1 MSMKSKNSYIINLF
15 GNAIQIWDLDLPQ
28 EMLLKL
34 TAYQSKFNLT
44 WEEVIFNLEIVEKL
58 GYQNWMDFSKPITPI
73 QLLMDDTA
81 RIELRKKSRLIELIS
96 AKELCSPSSL
106 FSRYEVSDDELSF
119 EEPKQLRFII
129 RYKGLVSK
137 FAFEDDAFRM
147 DKLEFK
153 LDRQN
158 VNNEIMLSTISL
170 NGIPLSSFQDDLLH
184 VRGEIVKGKKK
195 LTKS

>member
-1 MSMKSKNSYIINLF
+1 MSLKAKNSYIINLF

-44 WEEVIFNLEIVEKL
+44 WEEVIFNLEIVERL
-58 GYQNWMDFSKPITPI
+58 GYQNWTDFAKALTPI

-106 FSRYEVSDDELSF
+106 FSRYEMSDDEVSF

-137 FAFEDDAFRM
+137 FAFEEDAFRM

-158 VNNEIMLSTISL
+158 VKNEIMLSTISL
-170 NGIPLSSFQDDLLH
+170 NGIPLSSLQDDLLH
-184 VRGEIVKGKKK
+184 VRGEVIKENI
-195 LTKS
+195 

>member
-1 MSMKSKNSYIINLF
+1 MKPKNSYIINLF

-28 EMLLKL
+28 DTLLKL
-34 TAYQSKFNLT
+34 ESHQTKFNLT

-58 GYQNWMDFSKPITPI
+58 GYQNWTDFAKPITPI
-73 QLLMDDTA
+73 RLSMDANA
-81 RIELRKKSRLIELIS
+81 RIELRKKGRMAELIS

-129 RYKGLVSK
+129 RYKGMVSK
-137 FAFEDDAFRM
+137 FAFEDDSFRM

-153 LDRQN
+153 LDRHN
-158 VNNEIMLSTISL
+158 VQNEILLSAISL
-170 NGIPLSSFQDDLLH
+170 NGLPLSSLQDDLLH
-184 VRGEIVKGKKK
+184 VRGEV
-195 LTKS
+195 L

>member
-1 MSMKSKNSYIINLF
+1 MKAKNSYIINLF

-44 WEEVIFNLEIVEKL
+44 WEEVIFNLEIVERL
-58 GYQNWMDFSKPITPI
+58 GYQNWTDFAKALTPI

-106 FSRYEVSDDELSF
+106 FSRYEMSDDEVSF

-137 FAFEDDAFRM
+137 FAFEEDAFRM

-158 VNNEIMLSTISL
+158 VKNEIMLSTISL
-170 NGIPLSSFQDDLLH
+170 NGIPLSSLQDDLLH
-184 VRGEIVKGKKK
+184 VRGEVIKENI
-195 LTKS
+195 

>member
-1 MSMKSKNSYIINLF
+1 MSLKPKNSYIINLF
-15 GNAIQIWDLDLPQ
+15 GNAIQIWDLTLPQ
-28 EMLLKL
+28 ETLLKL
-34 TAYQSKFNLT
+34 ATHQTKFNLT

-58 GYQNWMDFSKPITPI
+58 GYQNWTDFAKPITPI

-106 FSRYEVSDDELSF
+106 FSRYEVSDDEVSF

-137 FAFEDDAFRM
+137 FAFDDDAFRM

-158 VNNEIMLSTISL
+158 LQNEILLSAILL
-170 NGIPLSSFQDDLLH
+170 NGLPLSSLQDDLLH
-184 VRGEIVKGKKK
+184 VRGEMLKEKK
-195 LTKS
+195 

>member
-1 MSMKSKNSYIINLF
+1 MSLKPKNSYIINLF
-15 GNAIQIWDLDLPQ
+15 GNAIQIWDLDLPK
-28 EMLLKL
+28 ETMLKL
-34 TAYQSKFNLT
+34 ASHQTKFNLT

-58 GYQNWMDFSKPITPI
+58 GYQNWTDFAKPITPI
-73 QLLMDDTA
+73 RLAMDANA
-81 RIELRKKSRLIELIS
+81 RIELRKKGRMVELIS

-106 FSRYEVSDDELSF
+106 FSRYEVSDDEVSF
-119 EEPKQLRFII
+119 EEPRQLRFII

-158 VNNEIMLSTISL
+158 VQNEILLGAISL
-170 NGIPLSSFQDDLLH
+170 NGIPLSSLQDDLLH
-184 VRGEIVKGKKK
+184 VRGEVVKENI
-195 LTKS
+195 

>member
-1 MSMKSKNSYIINLF
+1 MSLKPKNSYIINLF

-58 GYQNWMDFSKPITPI
+58 GYQNWTDFAKPITPI
-73 QLLMDDTA
+73 RLSMDANA
-81 RIELRKKSRLIELIS
+81 RIELRKKGRMVELIS

-106 FSRYEVSDDELSF
+106 FSRYEVSDDEVSF

-147 DKLEFK
+147 DKLEFN

-158 VNNEIMLSTISL
+158 VQNEIMLSAISL
-170 NGIPLSSFQDDLLH
+170 NGIPLSSLQDDLLH
-184 VRGEIVKGKKK
+184 VRGEMLQVNVV
-195 LTKS
+195 

>member
-1 MSMKSKNSYIINLF
+1 MSMKPKNSYIINLF

-73 QLLMDDTA
+73 QLLLDDTS
-81 RIELRKKSRLIELIS
+81 RIEFRKKSRLIELIS

-106 FSRYEVSDDELSF
+106 FSRYEVSDDEVSF
-119 EEPKQLRFII
+119 EEPRQLRFII

-170 NGIPLSSFQDDLLH
+170 NGLPLSSLQDDLLH
-184 VRGEIVKGKKK
+184 VRGEV
-195 LTKS
+195 L

>member
-1 MSMKSKNSYIINLF
+1 MKPKNSYIINLF

-106 FSRYEVSDDELSF
+106 FSRYEVSDDEVSF

-153 LDRQN
+153 LDRN
-158 VNNEIMLSTISL
+158 NCKNEIMLSTISL
-170 NGIPLSSFQDDLLH
+170 NGIPLSSLQDDLLH
-184 VRGEIVKGKKK
+184 VRGEVIKGNI
-195 LTKS
+195 

>member
-1 MSMKSKNSYIINLF
+1 MSLKPKNSYIINLF

-44 WEEVIFNLEIVEKL
+44 WEEVIFNLEIVERL
-58 GYQNWMDFSKPITPI
+58 GYQNWTDFAKALTPI

-106 FSRYEVSDDELSF
+106 FSRYEMSDDEVSF

-137 FAFEDDAFRM
+137 FAFEEDAFRM

-158 VNNEIMLSTISL
+158 VKNEIMLSTISL
-170 NGIPLSSFQDDLLH
+170 NGIPLSSLQDDLLH
-184 VRGEIVKGKKK
+184 VRGEVIKENI
-195 LTKS
+195 

>member
-1 MSMKSKNSYIINLF
+1 M
-15 GNAIQIWDLDLPQ
+15 
-28 EMLLKL
+28 LKL
-34 TAYQSKFNLT
+34 ASHQTKFNLT

-58 GYQNWMDFSKPITPI
+58 GYQNWMDFAKPITLI
-73 QLLMDDTA
+73 RLVMDANA
-81 RIELRKKSRLIELIS
+81 RIELRKKGRMVELIS

-106 FSRYEVSDDELSF
+106 FSRYEVSDDEVSF

-158 VNNEIMLSTISL
+158 VKNEILLSAISL
-170 NGIPLSSFQDDLLH
+170 KGIPLSSLQDDLLQ
-184 VRGEIVKGKKK
+184 VRGEVIKENI
-195 LTKS
+195 